1 MTAKGMQASGMKVWH
16 FSEMA
21 YHPAWEQLGDSYRVV
36 IPNRLFDPKIGADLY
51 HRYLDEWA
59 LCDELGINIMTN
71 EHHATATCADSVCTI
86 PMAILARETKQV
98 RLLALGMPIG
108 NRNDPIRVAEEYA
121 TIDVISRGRLDMGFV
136 KGVPFEI
143 SPANT
148 NPAELME
155 RFWEAHDLILKALT
169 SHDGPFNW
177 EGAHFQYRSVN
188 VWPRPW
194 QQPHPPVWTPVG
206 SPGSATEAAAR
217 GITIGVLNTGWVRTP
232 AIFEA
237 YRKSAAAAGR
247 DMRLDK
253 LAYMA
258 LIGLGDTRE
267 EGWRKADQIL
277 GYSRTSGIVAPQFQ
291 NPPGYVAAGL
301 NAQMLKTGG
310 AAMARATRVQTK
322 DGRPINARTMQV
334 EEAIDAG
341 LVFAGT
347 PDDVWDQLHAFY
359 NHVGGFGHLLM
370 MGQGGHLDHADTVAN
385 LTMFSKEVL
394 PRLVEL
400 G

>member
-1 MTAKGMQASGMKVWH
+1 MMQTWH

-21 YHPAWEQLGDSYRVV
+21 YHPAWPLLGDSYRVV
-36 IPNRLFDPKIGADLY
+36 IPSRLYDPKVGADLY

-86 PMAILARETKQV
+86 PMAILARETKKV

-121 TIDVISRGRLDMGFV
+121 IIDVISRGRLDVGFV

-148 NPAELME
+148 NPADLTE
-155 RFWEAHDLILKALT
+155 RFWEAHDLILKAMT

-177 EGAHFQYRSVN
+177 EGTHFQYRSVN
-188 VWPRPW
+188 VWPRPY
-194 QQPHPPVWTPVG
+194 QEPHPPVWTPVG
-206 SPGSATEAAAR
+206 SEGSAREAAAR
-217 GITIGVLNTGWVRTP
+217 GITIGVLNTGWARTP
-232 AIFEA
+232 AIFDA
-237 YRKSAAAAGR
+237 YRKRAAEVGR
-247 DMRLDK
+247 EQRLDK

-258 LIGLGDTRE
+258 LIGVGATRE
-267 EGWRKADQIL
+267 EGWRRADQIL
-277 GYSRTSGIVAPQFQ
+277 DYSRTSGIVAPQFA
-291 NPPGYVAAGL
+291 NPPGYVPAAGA
-301 NAQMLKTGG
+301 AQMLKASGAPGG
-310 AAMARATRVQTK
+310 AGAARATRVQTK
-322 DGRPINARTMQV
+322 DGRPINPRTIQV

-347 PDDVWDQLHAFY
+347 PDDVWHQLKAFY
-359 NHVGGFGHLLM
+359 DHVGGFGHLLM
-370 MGQGGHLDHADTVAN
+370 MGQGGLISHEDTVSN

-394 PRLVEL
+394 PRMAEL

>member
-1 MTAKGMQASGMKVWH
+1 MMQVWH

-21 YHPAWEQLGDSYRVV
+21 YHPAWPSLDETYRVT
-36 IPNRLFDPKIGADLY
+36 IPSRLFDPKVGADLY

-86 PMAILARETKQV
+86 PMAILARETKKV

-148 NPAELME
+148 NPADLVE
-155 RFWEAHDLILKALT
+155 RFWEAHDLILKAMT

-177 EGAHFQYRSVN
+177 EGTHFQYRSVN
-188 VWPRPW
+188 VWPRPY
-194 QQPHPPVWTPVG
+194 QEPHPPVWTPVG
-206 SPGSATEAAAR
+206 SEGSAREAAAR

-232 AIFEA
+232 GIFKA
-237 YRKSAAAAGR
+237 YRDSAAQAGR
-247 DMRLDK
+247 AMSPDK

-258 LIGLGDTRE
+258 LIGVGDTRE
-267 EGWRKADQIL
+267 EGYSRADQIL
-277 GYSRTSGIVAPQFQ
+277 GYSRTSGIVSPQFA
-291 NPPGYVAAGL
+291 NPPGYVPAKGA
-301 NAQMLKTGG
+301 AQMLKMGG
-310 AAMARATRVQTK
+310 AMVARATRVQTK
-322 DGRPINARTMQV
+322 DGRPINPRTMSV
-334 EEAIDAG
+334 EEAIGGG
-341 LVFAGT
+341 LCFAGT
-347 PDDVWDQLHAFY
+347 PDEVYAQLKAFY
-359 NHVGGFGHLLM
+359 DHVGGFGHLLM
-370 MGQGGHLDHADTVAN
+370 MGQGGTISHEDTIGN

-394 PRLVEL
+394 PRLSEL